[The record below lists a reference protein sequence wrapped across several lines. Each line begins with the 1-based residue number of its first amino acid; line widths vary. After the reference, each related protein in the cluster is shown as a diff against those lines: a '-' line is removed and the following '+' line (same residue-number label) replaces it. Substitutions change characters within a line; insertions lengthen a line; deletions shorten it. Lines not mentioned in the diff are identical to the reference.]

1 MLQVAKSRV
10 FRGQLEA
17 AKTSNLFSLHLPP
30 LRFRDLRDKS
40 VKDNDVFDAFVDYLY
55 LATTS
60 GLRLQLMW
68 KDLLQLATEFEITA
82 LKEDCEQFVER
93 NVDMNR
99 VNILEILEVGYL
111 CTSEAVLRCA
121 LTKSFE
127 DPKAPLLNL
136 SDATY
141 KELVHVFPDLNDR
154 VIQAEVAAKSR
165 RCTILMDYSQAFTKD
180 SVDSTSLF
188 LRIVTL
194 CSGGRNFSWWP
205 KRRVSLSAYK
215 M

>member
-1 MLQVAKSRV
+1 MLQVTKSRIFSV
-10 FRGQLEA
+10 RLET
-17 AKTSNLFSLHLPP
+17 AKMGNPFSLHLPL
-30 LRFRDLRDKS
+30 LRFRDYRDKS

-55 LATTS
+55 LATIS
-60 GLRLQLMW
+60 GPRLQLMW

-93 NVDMNR
+93 NVDINR
-99 VNILEILEVGYL
+99 VNILEILEVGWL

-121 LTKSFE
+121 LTKGFE

-141 KELVHVFPDLNDR
+141 KELVDVFPDLNDR
-154 VIQAEVAAKSR
+154 VIQAEEAAKSR
-165 RCTILMDYSQAFTKD
+165 RGTLLIDYSKAFTED

-205 KRRVSLSAYK
+205 KRRISSSAYK

>member
-1 MLQVAKSRV
+1 MGSPNV
-10 FRGQLEA
+10 
-17 AKTSNLFSLHLPP
+17 SLHLPL
-30 LRFRDLRDKS
+30 LRFRDYRDKS

-55 LATTS
+55 LATIS
-60 GLRLQLMW
+60 GPRLQLMW

-93 NVDMNR
+93 NVDINR
-99 VNILEILEVGYL
+99 VNILEILEVGWL

-121 LTKSFE
+121 LRKSFE
-127 DPKAPLLNL
+127 DPNAPLLNL

-141 KELVHVFPDLNDR
+141 KELVDVFPDLNDR
-154 VIQAEVAAKSR
+154 VIQAEEAAKSR
-165 RCTILMDYSQAFTKD
+165 RGTILIDYSKAFTKD

-194 CSGGRNFSWWP
+194 CSGGTNFSWWP
-205 KRRVSLSAYK
+205 KRRVVSSAFK